1 MKNEKSNNSIVFT
14 LLLYT
19 VIIFPFFSM
28 ILTYIISNYIIK
40 HPIYQYITVLL
51 MLYLSLKYALSYIDK
66 KIDIKEPNKVFE
78 HSWKI
83 FGAINLSLLFMAIS
97 KDFSFYHI
105 VYIFFYYW
113 IKFLIFYEMT
123 RRYFSSLLKDTNMVK
138 CTEINKKDE
147 IMVYCRGCGKEIH
160 ETAEICPH
168 CGAPQNIPSTKTNGV
183 TLFFVGL
190 GWSIVLWFVSLF
202 TIGFFI
208 GFANPE
214 DGAEIAGKFGEDYGL
229 VLLLVAMVA
238 SAILT
243 KLRILPGSG
252 KKA

>member
-1 MKNEKSNNSIVFT
+1 MKNEKSNSNIVFT

-28 ILTYIISNYIIK
+28 LLTYFISK
-40 HPIYQYITVLL
+40 YITENPIVIDTTTLF
-51 MLYLSLKYALSYIDK
+51 MLFLSLKYALSYIDK
-66 KIDIKEPNKVFE
+66 KIDIKEPKKVFE
-78 HSWKI
+78 LSWKI
-83 FGAINLSLLFMAIS
+83 FGAINLILLFMSIS
-97 KDFSFYHI
+97 KDFSLYHI
-105 VYIFFYYW
+105 IYIFFYYW
-113 IKFLIFYEMT
+113 IKFIIFYEMT
-123 RRYFSSLLKDTNMVK
+123 RRYFSGLLNDTNMLEYK
-138 CTEINKKDE
+138 ELNKKDE
-147 IMVYCRGCGKEIH
+147 VMVYCRGCGKEIH
-160 ETAEICPH
+160 ETAESCPH

-190 GWSIVLWFVSLF
+190 GWSIVIWFVSLF

-208 GFANPE
+208 GFVNPE
-214 DGAEIAGKFGEDYGL
+214 DGAEIAGKFGEDYGI
-229 VLLLVAMVA
+229 VLLLVSMIV